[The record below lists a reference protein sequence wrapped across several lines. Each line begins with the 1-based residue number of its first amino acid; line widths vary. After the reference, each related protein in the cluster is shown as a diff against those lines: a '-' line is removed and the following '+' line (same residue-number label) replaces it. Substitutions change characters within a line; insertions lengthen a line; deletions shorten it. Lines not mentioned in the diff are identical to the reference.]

1 MRKQSHTPAKSLYNS
16 NSKDRLKDRNTFI
29 KFYRKEILKHYNLP
43 FTKFVKL
50 PQEARLQLSLKLTP
64 TTAKVVSKAFKI
76 PIESLTR
83 RKRKLELAGNLQTS
97 RKQAICPFTKHYA
110 FLLTTNEALFN
121 SKDFA
126 NV

>member
-1 MRKQSHTPAKSLYNS
+1 MSKDTHSPAKSLN
-16 NSKDRLKDRNTFI
+16 NTNIKDRLKDRNTFI
-29 KFYRKEILKHYNLP
+29 KFYQKEVLKHYNLP

-50 PQEARLQLSLKLTP
+50 SQEARLELALKAAP

-83 RKRKLELAGNLQTS
+83 RKRKLELAGKLQTS
-97 RKQAICPFTKHYA
+97 RKQAVCPFTKHFA

-121 SKDFA
+121 SKYFG